1 MEHETHRQGN
11 PTDPN
16 ADQNAALINSFIEIT
31 SSSKEEALF
40 FLESHQWDLDAAVST
55 FLDSNST
62 AALQQP
68 PTAPPVSGV
77 GGVNNSASPS
87 QSDSPD
93 YSPSQSPSRSRSPS
107 PARPARPPYALRS
120 RRNDKK
126 PSGSG
131 GNNARGV
138 RTLADLN
145 RTPPGGSDSDSDE
158 GQDYFTGGE
167 KSGMVVR
174 DPSKHRD
181 VDSIFNQARQA
192 GAVEGSDDYFRPSSS
207 NTRSFSGTARLLS
220 GETVAPPPPPPPEV
234 VTHNITFWR
243 NGFTVDDG
251 PLRQLD
257 DPANATFLEF
267 LGTEAFRILPAFSVL
282 VRIDCFML
290 TPNHT
295 SMQSVM
301 GSQCPK
307 ELEPADP
314 RTKVDLHLFRRD
326 ENYSEPKRRQ
336 SAFQGVGRTLG
347 SSSPSPTPSESTAAA
362 GNITTAP
369 APSMGLVVDTSL
381 PTTSIQ
387 LRLSDGTR
395 MISRFNHHHTIRD
408 IRGFIDASRPGG
420 ATNYQLQTMGF
431 PPKQLTDLDQTIE
444 QAGIANSVVI
454 QKY

>member
-68 PTAPPVSGV
+68 PTSPPVSGV

-234 VTHNITFWR
+234 FTHNITFWR

-257 DPANATFLEF
+257 DPANATFLE
-267 LGTEAFRILPAFSVL
+267 
-282 VRIDCFML
+282 
-290 TPNHT
+290 
-295 SMQSVM
+295 SVM

-326 ENYSEPKRRQ
+326 ENYSEPNRRQ

-362 GNITTAP
+362 GNIITAP

-431 PPKQLTDLDQTIE
+431 PPKQLTDLDQTIV

>member
-1 MEHETHRQGN
+1 MEHETHRQEN
-11 PTDPN
+11 RTDPN

-68 PTAPPVSGV
+68 PIAPPVSGV

-167 KSGMVVR
+167 K
-174 DPSKHRD
+174 
-181 VDSIFNQARQA
+181 
-192 GAVEGSDDYFRPSSS
+192 
-207 NTRSFSGTARLLS
+207 
-220 GETVAPPPPPPPEV
+220 
-234 VTHNITFWR
+234 
-243 NGFTVDDG
+243 
-251 PLRQLD
+251 
-257 DPANATFLEF
+257 
-267 LGTEAFRILPAFSVL
+267 
-282 VRIDCFML
+282 
-290 TPNHT
+290 
-295 SMQSVM
+295 
-301 GSQCPK
+301 
-307 ELEPADP
+307 
-314 RTKVDLHLFRRD
+314 
-326 ENYSEPKRRQ
+326 
-336 SAFQGVGRTLG
+336 
-347 SSSPSPTPSESTAAA
+347 
-362 GNITTAP
+362 
-369 APSMGLVVDTSL
+369 
-381 PTTSIQ
+381 
-387 LRLSDGTR
+387 
-395 MISRFNHHHTIRD
+395 RFNFLLWIYY
-408 IRGFIDASRPGG
+408 FC
-420 ATNYQLQTMGF
+420 
-431 PPKQLTDLDQTIE
+431 
-444 QAGIANSVVI
+444 
-454 QKY
+454 